1 MINKQALS
9 GRVSWVLIGWLL
21 SSAAPAQQRLTL
33 ADVWQSGMVVQRNQ
47 PITLWGTGRPG
58 EPIRATFGREQ
69 RTATVAVDSSWSVT
83 FSARPASAASCSVR
97 VESRTEQIGLTDVL
111 LGDVWICAGQSNMAF
126 ELKNDRFA
134 PGVLPKINN
143 PLLRLLNRRP
153 ALTTYKAAYKPAER
167 GHLLPDHFY
176 QPARWQP
183 ADSVSARSF
192 SAVAYYAGQR
202 VQQRT
207 GIPIGLIHVAIGGS
221 PTEAWLR
228 PASSTGARAA
238 VFTGNWLTNPAL
250 EPWCVERGHENLDSL
265 LLAGYAVPRD
275 SLGYN
280 HPFKPGFLYAAAIQP
295 LLRLGIAGILWYQGE
310 SNALSQRRVLQHEQL
325 FPQLIADWRTDWQR
339 PDLPVYFCQLSSIGT
354 ERGYKSEYW
363 PLFRD
368 SQRRMADS
376 LPAVGMVV
384 TSDVGHEWDVHPTD
398 KKTVGERL
406 AGEIIAGTYHQ
417 TALLSP
423 SIKQVAKSRTGW
435 TITFDYA
442 GEGLQTADG
451 QPVRGF
457 SLGNETGPQT
467 DISTTL
473 LRQSIELKAS
483 NQATGTYL
491 YYGWQ
496 PFSTANVVN
505 SAGLPL
511 STFRLPLP

>member
-1 MINKQALS
+1 
-9 GRVSWVLIGWLL
+9 
-21 SSAAPAQQRLTL
+21 
-33 ADVWQSGMVVQRNQ
+33 
-47 PITLWGTGRPG
+47 
-58 EPIRATFGREQ
+58 
-69 RTATVAVDSSWSVT
+69 
-83 FSARPASAASCSVR
+83 
-97 VESRTEQIGLTDVL
+97 
-111 LGDVWICAGQSNMAF
+111 
-126 ELKNDRFA
+126 
-134 PGVLPKINN
+134 
-143 PLLRLLNRRP
+143 
-153 ALTTYKAAYKPAER
+153 
-167 GHLLPDHFY
+167 
-176 QPARWQP
+176 
-183 ADSVSARSF
+183 
-192 SAVAYYAGQR
+192 
-202 VQQRT
+202 
-207 GIPIGLIHVAIGGS
+207 
-221 PTEAWLR
+221 
-228 PASSTGARAA
+228 
-238 VFTGNWLTNPAL
+238 
-250 EPWCVERGHENLDSL
+250 
-265 LLAGYAVPRD
+265 
-275 SLGYN
+275 
-280 HPFKPGFLYAAAIQP
+280 
-295 LLRLGIAGILWYQGE
+295 
-310 SNALSQRRVLQHEQL
+310 
-325 FPQLIADWRTDWQR
+325 
-339 PDLPVYFCQLSSIGT
+339 
-354 ERGYKSEYW
+354 
-363 PLFRD
+363 
-368 SQRRMADS
+368 
-376 LPAVGMVV
+376 MVV